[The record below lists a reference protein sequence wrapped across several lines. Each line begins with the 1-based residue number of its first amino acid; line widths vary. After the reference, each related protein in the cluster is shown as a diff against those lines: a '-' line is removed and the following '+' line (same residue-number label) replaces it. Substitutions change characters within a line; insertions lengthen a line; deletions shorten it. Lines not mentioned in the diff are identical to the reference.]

1 MVKQKLDKETR
12 KAILS
17 ARSLIEAVA
26 KADGNEM
33 ETRKRID
40 YIFGKLMGYDTFN
53 HITNEYAIHGAGETV
68 HCDMAIQLGGK
79 EKTKPDILIEI
90 KRVNIDLSSKHVRQ
104 VASYVIDI
112 GCEWALLTNGKEW
125 KLYHISYGKP
135 PQTKLVDSWNLIN
148 DEPALLSEKFELIS
162 YKSIKKDGLV
172 RLWEKTNV
180 LSAHNILEALLS
192 EESISLM
199 RRRLKKANNVIVSPE
214 EIVGAVR
221 HLLNEASGAEMEN
234 IKISLPD
241 KKPHKKA
248 TPLKKVKDEVLPARA
263 EEA

>member
-1 MVKQKLDKETR
+1 MAKQKLDKETK
-12 KAILS
+12 KAILD
-17 ARSLIEAVA
+17 ARKLIEDLA
-26 KADGNEM
+26 KMDGNEM

-53 HITNEYAIHGAGETV
+53 HITREYAIHSAGETV
-68 HCDMAIQLGGK
+68 HCDLAIQLDQK
-79 EKTKPDILIEI
+79 ETAKPDILIEI
-90 KRVNIDLSSKHVRQ
+90 KRINIDLSPKHVRQ

-135 PQTKLVDSWNLIN
+135 PQTKLVDSWNLIS
-148 DEPALLSEKFELIS
+148 DEPALLAEKFGLIG
-162 YKSIKKDGLV
+162 YKGIKKGNLP
-172 RLWEKTNV
+172 RLWEKSNV

-199 RRRLKKANNVIVSPE
+199 RRRLKKATDVTVSPE
-214 EIVGAVR
+214 EIVGAIR

-234 IKISLPD
+234 IKISLPE

-248 TPLKKVKDEVLPARA
+248 SISKSTK
-263 EEA
+263 